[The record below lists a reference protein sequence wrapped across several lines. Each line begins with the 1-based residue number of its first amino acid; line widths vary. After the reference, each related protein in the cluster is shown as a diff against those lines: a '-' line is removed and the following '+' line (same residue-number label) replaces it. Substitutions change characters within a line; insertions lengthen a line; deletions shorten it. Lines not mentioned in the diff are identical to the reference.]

1 MSLCKRQYYV
11 LPPFGFFL
19 LFLLLS
25 NDEVT
30 VHIKGIVTQNEGF
43 LFMYF
48 VPILFHFL
56 GELIP
61 EASVMANLQWY
72 LRKILYSVTFI
83 GSLFPTRMVLLNY
96 IVTTEYYISV
106 AQLCMKDK
114 DISRTE
120 S

>member
-1 MSLCKRQYYV
+1 M
-11 LPPFGFFL
+11 L

-48 VPILFHFL
+48 VQIPFHFL

-61 EASVMANLQWY
+61 EASVMADLQWY
-72 LRKILYSVTFI
+72 LRKIPYSVTFI
-83 GSLFPTRMVLLNY
+83 GSLFPPRMVLLNY

-114 DISRTE
+114 DIPRTE